1 MTSKSC
7 TYTQSR
13 EKKALHKMNKALFV
27 CLLIIICTIMN
38 VSRHY
43 KCIKKSFKMLEKKM
57 ACCVY
62 KREERI
68 TKQAMFVFTKLTR
81 FQPWPL
87 HAFMVAKSPYN

>member
-1 MTSKSC
+1 MKVTSG
-7 TYTQSR
+7 
-13 EKKALHKMNKALFV
+13 FV
-27 CLLIIICTIMN
+27 G
-38 VSRHY
+38 S
-43 KCIKKSFKMLEKKM
+43 LEKKM